1 MREITGLILA
11 GGQGRRMGGV
21 DKGLA
26 ALRGRPMVAWVLERL
41 APQVGELLINANQN
55 LEQYRNFGYPVV
67 TDEIGGF
74 AGPLAGLQAGMKAA
88 HHAFVLMVPC
98 DSPFLPADLAQ
109 RLFSA
114 LNADHADLAVAKTGG
129 QPYPVF
135 ALART
140 ALLPQLTAFLEGG
153 RRTVYAWYDL
163 IKVVEVAFDD
173 QEQAFTNINTTDE
186 LKSIESSESPVSPT

>member
-1 MREITGLILA
+1 
-11 GGQGRRMGGV
+11 
-21 DKGLA
+21 
-26 ALRGRPMVAWVLERL
+26 
-41 APQVGELLINANQN
+41 
-55 LEQYRNFGYPVV
+55 
-67 TDEIGGF
+67 
-74 AGPLAGLQAGMKAA
+74 MKAA

-186 LKSIESSESPVSPT
+186 LKSIESSESPVSPS

>member
-55 LEQYRNFGYPVV
+55 LEQYRGLGYPVV

>member
-1 MREITGLILA
+1 MDAVSGIVLA

-21 DKGLA
+21 DKGLVH
-26 ALRGRPMVAWVLERL
+26 LRGKPMVAWVLERL

-55 LEQYRNFGYPVV
+55 LEQYRDFGYPVV

>member
-26 ALRGRPMVAWVLERL
+26 ALRGRPMVAWVLARL
-41 APQVGELLINANQN
+41 APQVGEVLINANQN
-55 LEQYRNFGYPVV
+55 LEQYRDLGYPVV

-88 HHAFVLMVPC
+88 HHALVLMVPC
-98 DSPFLPADLAQ
+98 DSPFLPTDLAL

-140 ALLPQLTAFLEGG
+140 ALLPHLTAFLEGG

-173 QEQAFTNINTTDE
+173 QERAFTNINTTDE
-186 LKSIESSESPVSPT
+186 LKAIELSASQETPT

>member
-55 LEQYRNFGYPVV
+55 LEQYRDFGYPVV

>member
-41 APQVGELLINANQN
+41 APQVGEVLINANQN
-55 LEQYRNFGYPVV
+55 LEQYRGLGYPVV